1 LNNSRIAVDYEEQNF
16 AQECRK
22 ALEKS
27 YDGHVPLPK
36 FLAKKIGPKKAPAF
50 KGEKYV

>member
-1 LNNSRIAVDYEEQNF
+1 MTADYEEQNF

-27 YDGHVPLPK
+27 YGGHVPLPK
-36 FLAKKIGPKKAPAF
+36 FLANKKNVPKRAAAL